1 LPAIKNVPD
10 WQEKYRPDIID
21 LAAQLDPLPLD
32 DLTTAVKD
40 HLGIKASVFKE
51 HVKSDRMGAAAE
63 SPEQTP
69 EQKLPADYIILPS
82 GPLSIYE
89 AAEKAFQLLA
99 KAQNIFLRGG
109 AVFHLVNDPDDGL
122 LKLKPLT
129 EQAFRS
135 RIERHGKI
143 LAWRAAPAGRG
154 YLIKV
159 DARCSLDNAAMLA
172 SDAKNILPPIAALH
186 ACPILIETAEGEI
199 TFLHKGYHRVHGG
212 RLIVAGAEP
221 EYMPIEEAVELLLD
235 MISEYEFVTPADKS
249 RAIAAII
256 APALKFGELLKTHF
270 PVFVLEAD
278 DSQAGKGFF
287 LESIQTIYAEKP
299 SLVGQRKG
307 GVGGLDE
314 SLCQALLNGRP
325 FIQYDNVRGRIESQ
339 FFEMVMTCPIGGTVP
354 ARVPHRG
361 EVQIRPD
368 RFIFQL
374 SSNGYESTPDM
385 ANRSCIIRIR
395 KRRGH
400 AFRKFDEG
408 DLLDHVAAAQP
419 QYLGAVY
426 CVATQW
432 FTHGKN
438 ASTDLHG
445 EGRFRRVLQV
455 MDWIVREIFGET
467 PLLEG
472 HKQAQERVAN
482 PALNWLRQ
490 TAIALEAD
498 ARLNELLSASELF
511 EVCRGHGIPIP
522 GVADDASEQ
531 KVILRIGCLMAKL
544 FGENAKLEAEGFQI
558 ERSEV
563 PFYSEQHRTEY
574 KLKKYAFRRLASN
587 SSFASNA

>member
-1 LPAIKNVPD
+1 
-10 WQEKYRPDIID
+10 
-21 LAAQLDPLPLD
+21 
-32 DLTTAVKD
+32 
-40 HLGIKASVFKE
+40 
-51 HVKSDRMGAAAE
+51 M
-63 SPEQTP
+63 
-69 EQKLPADYIILPS
+69 
-82 GPLSIYE
+82 
-89 AAEKAFQLLA
+89 
-99 KAQNIFLRGG
+99 
-109 AVFHLVNDPDDGL
+109 
-122 LKLKPLT
+122 
-129 EQAFRS
+129 
-135 RIERHGKI
+135 
-143 LAWRAAPAGRG
+143 AG
-154 YLIKV
+154 
-159 DARCSLDNAAMLA
+159 
-172 SDAKNILPPIAALH
+172 
-186 ACPILIETAEGEI
+186 
-199 TFLHKGYHRVHGG
+199 
-212 RLIVAGAEP
+212 
-221 EYMPIEEAVELLLD
+221 
-235 MISEYEFVTPADKS
+235 FVTPADKS

-314 SLCQALLNGRP
+314 SLSQALLNGRP

-419 QYLGAVY
+419 RYLGAVY

-455 MDWIVREIFGET
+455 LDWIVREIFGET

-522 GVADDASEQ
+522 GVADDATEQ

-544 FGENAKLEAEGFQI
+544 FRR
-558 ERSEV
+558 ER
-563 PFYSEQHRTEY
+563 Q
-574 KLKKYAFRRLASN
+574 A
-587 SSFASNA
+587 

>member
-1 LPAIKNVPD
+1 M
-10 WQEKYRPDIID
+10 
-21 LAAQLDPLPLD
+21 
-32 DLTTAVKD
+32 
-40 HLGIKASVFKE
+40 FKE
-51 HVKSDRMGAAAE
+51 HVKSVRSARADE
-63 SPEQTP
+63 SPEQAP

-82 GPLSIYE
+82 GPLGIYE

-99 KAQNIFLRGG
+99 RAQKIFLRGG
-109 AVFHLVNDPDDGL
+109 AVFHLVNNPDDGL
-122 LKLKPLT
+122 LKLEPLT

-154 YLIKV
+154 YLLKA
-159 DARCSLDNAAMLA
+159 DARCSLDNAAAMLA

-186 ACPILIETAEGEI
+186 NCPILIETAEGEI
-199 TFLHKGYHRVHGG
+199 TFLDKGYHRVHGG
-212 RLIVAGAEP
+212 RLIVTGAEP
-221 EYMPIEEAVELLLD
+221 QYMPIEEAVALLLD

-287 LESIQTIYAEKP
+287 LELIQTIYAEKP

-314 SLCQALLNGRP
+314 SLSQALLNGRP

-419 QYLGAVY
+419 RYLGAVY

-432 FTHGKN
+432 FTHGKKCLN
-438 ASTDLHG
+438 RPARRRPLPPCLASARLDCA
-445 EGRFRRVLQV
+445 RDFRR
-455 MDWIVREIFGET
+455 
-467 PLLEG
+467 
-472 HKQAQERVAN
+472 N
-482 PALNWLRQ
+482 PA
-490 TAIALEAD
+490 
-498 ARLNELLSASELF
+498 ARRA
-511 EVCRGHGIPIP
+511 
-522 GVADDASEQ
+522 
-531 KVILRIGCLMAKL
+531 
-544 FGENAKLEAEGFQI
+544 
-558 ERSEV
+558 
-563 PFYSEQHRTEY
+563 
-574 KLKKYAFRRLASN
+574 
-587 SSFASNA
+587 